1 MFGHRCM
8 KCFKTALT
16 ILPNESLLMRPNK
29 MNQPR
34 RDSVLSCTN
43 SDC

>member
-1 MFGHRCM
+1 MFGHHCIKR
-8 KCFKTALT
+8 FKTALT
-16 ILPNESLLMRPNK
+16 ILSNESLLMRPNK

-34 RDSVLSCTN
+34 RDGVLPCRN